1 MGKSKDFLISI
12 GIGLAAAVAAGLV
25 ALIPL
30 LDVVVILV
38 PAPFILL
45 ALRRGYWTGIAGV
58 LTFCLAYTILGGP
71 LVGGILLLLTGFLA
85 AGVPVLL
92 RRQRS
97 YMEYL
102 LYAAGLTLVSLVA
115 IMAAYA
121 LIAGES
127 LFTAFVAAAERFLT
141 DNQQMFTP
149 VLDAYRQIGLLDT
162 DAATGDLIALM
173 VASLKDMAPFVPAFL
188 LIASALIGVLN
199 LMIPY
204 RMAVRKG
211 VEMPLIPPFS
221 RWRLPRGTFLGFLAI
236 GLVSYLLT
244 LANGPMGQTVLYT
257 VSSLFLFVYT
267 LQGLSVA
274 VFLMDRSKMSGV
286 LKVIL
291 CLLLFIFLNTILF
304 IIGVF
309 EQFLHIRE
317 LLDHMKE
324 R

>member
-1 MGKSKDFLISI
+1 MGRSRDFLLSI
-12 GIGLAAAVAAGLV
+12 GIGLAAALAAGLIGI
-25 ALIPL
+25 IPI
-30 LDVVVILV
+30 LDVAVVLV

-45 ALRRGYWTGIAGV
+45 SLRRGYWTGITGL
-58 LTFCLAYTILGGP
+58 LTFCLVYTVLGGP
-71 LVGGILLLLTGFLA
+71 LVGGVLLLLTGFLV

-92 RRQRS
+92 RRQRP

-102 LYAAGLTLVSLVA
+102 LYAAGLMLVSMVA

-141 DNQQMFTP
+141 DNQQMFAP
-149 VLDAYRQIGLLDT
+149 FLDTYRQIGIVGPEAT
-162 DAATGDLIALM
+162 DGDFIAMM
-173 VASLKDMAPFVPAFL
+173 VGGLKDMAPFVPAFL
-188 LIASALIGVLN
+188 LTASALIGALN

-204 RMAVRKG
+204 RLAVRKG
-211 VEMPLIPPFS
+211 IEMPLIPPFS
-221 RWRLPRGTFLGFLAI
+221 RWRMPRGTFLGFLI
-236 GLVSYLLT
+236 LGILSFLLT
-244 LANGPMGQTVLYT
+244 LINDAMGQTVLYT
-257 VSSLFLFVYT
+257 VSSLFLFVYSV
-267 LQGLSVA
+267 QGLSVT

-291 CLLLFIFLNTILF
+291 CLLLCIFLTTVLF
-304 IIGVF
+304 IVGVF

-317 LLDHMKE
+317 LLDQMKD